1 VKKLTVTLLQ
11 LLIISISIHAQMS
24 EGWIDLFNGKNM
36 KGWKVLNGTA
46 EFKVEDGVIVGVS
59 KMNSPNTFLAT
70 KKNYDDFILEYEA
83 RIDPAL
89 NAGVQIRSN
98 SLPEYRDGIVHGYQ
112 VELDPSKRAWAGGIF
127 DEKRRGWLYNLERN
141 PKGKEAF
148 KKNEWNKFRVEAI
161 GYNIR
166 VWVNGVQTADLMDD
180 MTASGFIALQV
191 HSIGN
196 ESRAGKEIHYKNIR
210 IKTENLD
217 AEKLPNSKDV
227 PQVSYLN
234 NRLSEREIEEG
245 WSMLWDG
252 KSTDGWRGA
261 KISSF
266 PDKGWTIEDGEL
278 KVEAADG
285 GESTH
290 GGDIVTIK
298 KYKNFELEVDFK
310 FTEGANSGIK
320 YFVDTELN
328 KGKGSSIGCEYQ
340 ILDDKKHPDAKK
352 GVAGNRTL
360 GSLYDLIKAEPVY
373 YSPNMPYKRVTYYG
387 WNRARIVVKD
397 RIVEHSVNGIKIV
410 EYERG
415 TQQWKALVNYS
426 KYKDWSNF
434 GENEEGHILLQDHGD
449 AVSFK
454 NIKIKTL

>member
-1 VKKLTVTLLQ
+1 M
-11 LLIISISIHAQMS
+11 IISISIHAQKS
-24 EGWIDLFNGKNM
+24 DGWKDLFNGKNL
-36 KGWKVLNGTA
+36 KGWKVINGTA
-46 EFKVEDGVIVGVS
+46 EFKVEDGIIVGVS
-59 KMNSPNTFLAT
+59 QMNSANTFLST

-98 SLPEYRDGIVHGYQ
+98 SIPEYRDGIVHGYQ
-112 VELDPSKRAWAGGIF
+112 IELDPSKRAWTGGIF

-210 IKTENLD
+210 IKTKNLD
-217 AEKLPNSKDV
+217 AEKSSNSKDV

-245 WSMLWDG
+245 WAMLWDG

-261 KISSF
+261 KINSF

-290 GGDIVTIK
+290 GGDIVTIR

-320 YFVDTELN
+320 YFVDTQLN
-328 KGKGSSIGCEYQ
+328 KGEGSSIGCEYQ

-360 GSLYDLIKAEPVY
+360 GSLYDLIKAEPVH

-397 RIVEHSVNGIKIV
+397 RIVEHFVNGIKIV

-426 KYKDWSNF
+426 KYKDWPNF

-454 NIKIKTL
+454 NIKIKIL

>member
-1 VKKLTVTLLQ
+1 MKRLTIILLQ
-11 LLIISISIHAQMS
+11 VLLVALSVHAQKS
-24 EGWIDLFNGKNM
+24 EGWTDLFNGKNL

-46 EFKVEDGVIVGVS
+46 EFKVEDGVIIGVS
-59 KMNSPNTFLAT
+59 KMNSPNTFLST

-98 SLPEYRDGIVHGYQ
+98 SIPEYRDGIVHGYQ
-112 VELDPSKRAWAGGIF
+112 IELDPSKRAWTGGIF

-210 IKTENLD
+210 IKTKNLD
-217 AEKLPNSKDV
+217 AEKSSNSKDV

-245 WSMLWDG
+245 WAMLWDG

-261 KISSF
+261 KINSF

-290 GGDIVTIK
+290 SGDIVTIR

-320 YFVDTELN
+320 YFVDTQLN
-328 KGKGSSIGCEYQ
+328 KGEGSSIGCEYQ

-360 GSLYDLIKAEPVY
+360 GSLYDLIKAEPVH

-397 RIVEHSVNGIKIV
+397 RIVEHFVNGIKIV

-426 KYKDWSNF
+426 KYKDWPNF

-454 NIKIKTL
+454 NIKIKIL